1 MDAPQILCGALEI
14 VLFSFEG
21 VERGWCSLARQS
33 WLVLINGWHEA
44 DPATPSLSGDIVCST
59 NYFLRIHRS
68 NANIWLAQSL
78 KNGSYNAPAWIVA
91 LSEIHKD
98 QRMAHG
104 AKSSLAL
111 KWFVVFMAVGLIAT
125 TLLGI
130 YMAFKSNRDARVVT
144 APSPS
149 VSLFHWRP
157 FFFVDEFPVRLR
169 HFQQSFH
176 LKLVRPRSMIQRK

>member
-1 MDAPQILCGALEI
+1 MDGMKQIRQLHLYLGTLFAPLIIFFAFTGAMQT
-14 VLFSFEG
+14 F
-21 VERGWCSLARQS
+21 
-33 WLVLINGWHEA
+33 GWH
-44 DPATPSLSGDIVCST
+44 
-59 NYFLRIHRS
+59 
-68 NANIWLAQSL
+68 QSL

-144 APSPS
+144 ALIAIGIIIP
-149 VSLFHWRP
+149 LAALL
-157 FFFVDEFPVRLR
+157 LR
-169 HFQQSFH
+169 
-176 LKLVRPRSMIQRK
+176 